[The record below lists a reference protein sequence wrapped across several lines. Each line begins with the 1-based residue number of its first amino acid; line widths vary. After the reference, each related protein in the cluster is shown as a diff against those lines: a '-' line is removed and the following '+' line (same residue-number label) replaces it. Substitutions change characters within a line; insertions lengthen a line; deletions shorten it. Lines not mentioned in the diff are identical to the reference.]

1 VPRKTRRKK
10 QVTPERL
17 MELSFAYAP
26 PLIISAAVSNRVF
39 DSLEDGAKTPPYVPC
54 ATAPLGWRVPVP
66 HRQKTA
72 SRRAIFGQKTL
83 FASFPAIADTAR
95 AKPLGKRFVL
105 QRKFRATH
113 SGPIFVG
120 GVKQFSV
127 ASTVVEAHLRNKF
140 SDFVLFLSILCRR
153 FNNRAW

>member
-1 VPRKTRRKK
+1 VFPALRALCNCAA
-10 QVTPERL
+10 RL
-17 MELSFAYAP
+17 ARA
-26 PLIISAAVSNRVF
+26 
-39 DSLEDGAKTPPYVPC
+39 G
-54 ATAPLGWRVPVP
+54 
-66 HRQKTA
+66 A
-72 SRRAIFGQKTL
+72 SRSKDGVAQSYLRPKTL

-127 ASTVVEAHLRNKF
+127 ASTVVEAPLRNKF

-153 FNNRAW
+153 RFNNRAWYSYEVALIINFSLKVKSILSL

>member
-1 VPRKTRRKK
+1 MPVPR
-10 QVTPERL
+10 
-17 MELSFAYAP
+17 
-26 PLIISAAVSNRVF
+26 
-39 DSLEDGAKTPPYVPC
+39 G
-54 ATAPLGWRVPVP
+54 
-66 HRQKTA
+66 QKTGVVQGYL
-72 SRRAIFGQKTL
+72 RPKTL

-95 AKPLGKRFVL
+95 AKPLGKCFVL

-153 FNNRAW
+153 FNNRAWYSYEVALIINFSLKVKSILSL

>member
-1 VPRKTRRKK
+1 MFPA
-10 QVTPERL
+10 L
-17 MELSFAYAP
+17 HALCNC
-26 PLIISAAVSNRVF
+26 AA
-39 DSLEDGAKTPPYVPC
+39 SLA
-54 ATAPLGWRVPVP
+54 
-66 HRQKTA
+66 
-72 SRRAIFGQKTL
+72 RAGLRPKTL

-153 FNNRAW
+153 FNNRAWYSYEVALLISFSLEVKYTLSL

>member
-1 VPRKTRRKK
+1 VFPALRALCNCTA
-10 QVTPERL
+10 RL
-17 MELSFAYAP
+17 ARA
-26 PLIISAAVSNRVF
+26 
-39 DSLEDGAKTPPYVPC
+39 G
-54 ATAPLGWRVPVP
+54 
-66 HRQKTA
+66 A
-72 SRRAIFGQKTL
+72 SRSKDGVAQGYLRPKTL
-83 FASFPAIADTAR
+83 FASFPATADTAR

-120 GVKQFSV
+120 GAKQFSV

-153 FNNRAW
+153 FNNRAWYSYEVALIINFSLEVKSILSL

>member
-1 VPRKTRRKK
+1 MARKTRRKK
-10 QVTPERL
+10 QVTPGTFDGTELRL
-17 MELSFAYAP
+17 RT
-26 PLIISAAVSNRVF
+26 AAGHQHRCESQGFRFFGRRRENIALRALCNCAARLARAGA
-39 DSLEDGAKTPPYVPC
+39 SRSKDGVAQGYLRPKTP
-54 ATAPLGWRVPVP
+54 
-66 HRQKTA
+66 
-72 SRRAIFGQKTL
+72 

-95 AKPLGKRFVL
+95 AKPLGKCFVL

-127 ASTVVEAHLRNKF
+127 ASTVVEAHLGNKF